1 MYKIARKIFFCFNPE
16 KIHDFVI
23 YSAAKF
29 RLFYPLAKLIYNP
42 HTKTEVTINDLV
54 FRNPL
59 GLAAG
64 LDKDAEAIK
73 FWDVLGFSHIEV
85 GTVTPFPQPGN
96 EKPRLFRLIK
106 NKALL
111 NRMGFNNNG
120 ALEMKLKISKIKK
133 SLSKDFIVGVN
144 IGKNKNTP
152 LENAKEDYAK
162 CIEILFDEADYFTV
176 NISSPNTEGLREL
189 QSEQYLEDL
198 LGTIFEKN
206 FSESQKR
213 KQNPKNIFLK
223 IAPDLT
229 ESETEALYNSALKNK
244 FTGIIATNTTID
256 KSGLDCDESEKG
268 GISGAPLKNRSG
280 YILNLLNEINKK
292 NNNELFLIASGGVFD
307 KKDFNE
313 KINSGASLVQIY
325 TGFIYE
331 GPGIVKSI
339 LS

>member
-1 MYKIARKIFFCFNPE
+1 MYKIARKIFFYFNPE

-29 RLFYPLAKLIYNP
+29 KFLYPLAKFLYNP
-42 HTKTEVTINDLV
+42 QSKNEVKINGLI

-64 LDKDAEAIK
+64 LDKDAEAIR
-73 FWDVLGFSHIEV
+73 FWDILGFSHIEV
-85 GTVTPFPQPGN
+85 GTVTPLPQPGN

-111 NRMGFNNNG
+111 NRMGFNNRG
-120 ALEMKLKISKIKK
+120 ALEMKSEIEKIKK
-133 SLSKDFIVGVN
+133 SLSKDFIIGVN
-144 IGKNKNTP
+144 IGKNKITP
-152 LENAKEDYAK
+152 LESAKDDYTK
-162 CIEILFDEADYFTV
+162 CIEILFDAADYFTV

-198 LGTIFEKN
+198 LGTIYEKN
-206 FSESQKR
+206 YSESQKR
-213 KQNPKNIFLK
+213 NQNPKNIFLK
-223 IAPDLT
+223 IAPDLNDD
-229 ESETEALYNSALKNK
+229 EIKVLYYSAYKNK

-256 KSGLDCDESEKG
+256 KTGLNCSENEKG
-268 GISGAPLKNRSG
+268 GISGVPLKKRSD
-280 YILNLLNEINKK
+280 YVLNLLNNLNKE
-292 NNNELFLIASGGVFD
+292 NNNKLYLIASGGVFNKTDFAD
-307 KKDFNE
+307 KLNL
-313 KINSGASLVQIY
+313 GASLVQVY

-339 LS
+339 LK